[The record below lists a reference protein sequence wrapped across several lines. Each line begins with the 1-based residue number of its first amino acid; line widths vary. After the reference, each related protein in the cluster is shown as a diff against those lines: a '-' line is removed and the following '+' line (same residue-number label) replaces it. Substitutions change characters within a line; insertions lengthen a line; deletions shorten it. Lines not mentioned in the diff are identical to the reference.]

1 MIIDFGL
8 KNLVRANRYL
18 RFGNTIHLPES
29 LATVTTINRDEEVE
43 PLSVGM
49 TRDGVDAI
57 WQSVEEI
64 YKTATHP
71 AISLCFRRQGK
82 IILSR
87 SIGYANGHKPNEKA
101 DIDARLMQPETPIC
115 YFSGSKAVTAFL
127 IHLLNEDK
135 LINLHD
141 TVSTHLPE
149 FGQHGKQGITIHQVL
164 SHRSGMST
172 MPSSLGINALADNDE
187 IWQQLC
193 AKQLPT
199 TEVGKLAYH
208 AVSGGYILERI
219 IKQASGM
226 SIQKFLDLR
235 VRKPMQMKYFCY
247 GLDDTEAC
255 ALADNY
261 ATGIKAMYPISY
273 FIKRVLGGSFEHV
286 AEVSNTAI
294 FQQAVIPSANLMGT
308 AEEMGRFYQMLLND
322 GVWEGK
328 QICQPVTVQG
338 LTQETGTL
346 EFDRTLMAPM
356 RYSAGM
362 MLGASPVGLWGIN
375 SAQAFGHIGLINKLL
390 WADPERD
397 ITVSLVNTGLPFVA
411 NHVPSLINF
420 MANINKHCSR

>member
-8 KNLVRANRYL
+8 KSLVHVNRYFRL
-18 RFGNTIHLPES
+18 GNTIHLPKS
-29 LATVTTINRDEEVE
+29 LATVTTINREDEVE

-71 AISLCFRRQGK
+71 AISLCFRRQGE

-87 SIGYANGHKPNEKA
+87 SIGYANGHKPNQKP
-101 DIDARLMQPETPIC
+101 DTDARLMQPETPIC

-127 IHLLNEDK
+127 IHLLSEDK
-135 LINLHD
+135 LIDLHD
-141 TVSTHLPE
+141 PVSTHLPE
-149 FGQHGKQGITIHQVL
+149 FGQNGKQDITIHQVL
-164 SHRSGMST
+164 SHRSGMSK
-172 MPSSLGINALADNDE
+172 MPSSLGINALADNNE

-193 AKQLPT
+193 AKQLPD
-199 TEVGKLAYH
+199 TEADKLAYH
-208 AVSGGYILERI
+208 AISGGYILERI
-219 IKQASGM
+219 ILKASGM
-226 SIQKFLDLR
+226 SIQNFLDLR
-235 VRKPMQMKYFCY
+235 VRKPMKMKYFSY
-247 GLDDTEAC
+247 GLDETKATD
-255 ALADNY
+255 LADNY

-273 FIKRVLGGSFEHV
+273 FIKRALGGSFEHV

-308 AEEMGRFYQMLLND
+308 AEEMGRFYQMLLNN
-322 GVWEGK
+322 GMWENE
-328 QICQPVTVQG
+328 QICQPTTVKR
-338 LTQETGTL
+338 LIREYGTL

-356 RYSAGM
+356 RYSAGL
-362 MLGASPVGLWGIN
+362 MLGANPVGLWGIN

-397 ITVSLVNTGLPFVA
+397 ISVSLVNTGLPLVA
-411 NHVPSLINF
+411 NHVPALINF
-420 MANINKHCSR
+420 MASINKHCSR

>member
-8 KNLVRANRYL
+8 KNLVRASRYL
-18 RFGNTIHLPES
+18 RLGNTIHLPES
-29 LATVTTINRDEEVE
+29 LATVTTINRHEEVE

-101 DIDARLMQPETPIC
+101 DVDARLMQPETPLC

-135 LINLHD
+135 LINLGD
-141 TVSTHLPE
+141 AVSTHLPE
-149 FGQHGKQGITIHQVL
+149 FGRHGKQDITIHQVL
-164 SHRSGMST
+164 SHRSGMAA
-172 MPSSLGINALADNDE
+172 MPSSLGINTLADHDE
-187 IWQQLC
+187 IWRQLC
-193 AKQLPT
+193 AKQLPK
-199 TEVGKLAYH
+199 TEVGKLNYH

-219 IKQASGM
+219 ITQVSGM
-226 SIQKFLDLR
+226 SIQAFLDLR
-235 VRKPMQMKYFCY
+235 VRKPMQMKYFRY
-247 GLDDTEAC
+247 GLDETQTCD
-255 ALADNY
+255 LADNY

-273 FIKRVLGGSFEHV
+273 FVKRILGGSFEHV

-294 FQQAVIPSANLMGT
+294 FQHAVIPSANLMGT

-328 QICQPVTVQG
+328 QICQPITVQG
-338 LTQETGTL
+338 LIEETGTL

-390 WADPERD
+390 WADPDRE
-397 ITVSLVNTGLPFVA
+397 ISVSLVNTGLPLVA
-411 NHVPSLINF
+411 NHVPSLLNF